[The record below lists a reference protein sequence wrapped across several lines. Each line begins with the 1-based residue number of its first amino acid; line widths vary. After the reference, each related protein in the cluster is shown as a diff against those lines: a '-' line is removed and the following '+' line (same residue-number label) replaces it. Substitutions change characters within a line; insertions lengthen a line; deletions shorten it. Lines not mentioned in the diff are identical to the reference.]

1 MGINRS
7 DYEEPICLLDM
18 SDPAKPKVVPVDMG
32 RISSKL
38 DELLDRQEW
47 AKAEDLLSYW
57 LSEARTGYDR
67 RGEFSILNEIAG
79 LKRKLGKE
87 AEATEAAE
95 KAAAIGEELGI
106 MDTVGGA
113 TAWLNLGTV
122 YEAFGRAPEAVK
134 AYEKV
139 LPVYETFLD
148 KSHPKLGGLY
158 NNYAM
163 SLSLTGAYDR
173 AFEYYRKA
181 LDVMKQVPGG
191 GIECALTFLNMANTY
206 EAAKGLEDGAEE
218 IEDCLSKAQRLLD
231 KEYKNDS
238 GYYAFMA
245 DKCIETYE
253 YYGWFMYAKEL
264 RERVKD
270 IYDGI
275 TAR

>member
-1 MGINRS
+1 MAINKS
-7 DYEEPICLLDM
+7 DYEEPKCLLDM
-18 SDPAKPKVVPVDMG
+18 SDPAKSKVVPVDMG
-32 RISSKL
+32 RVSAKL
-38 DELLDRQEW
+38 DELLDRREW
-47 AKAEDLLSYW
+47 AQAENLLSYW
-57 LSEARTGYDR
+57 LAEAKNGFDR

-87 AEATEAAE
+87 AEALEAAE
-95 KAAAIGEELGI
+95 RAVAIGEELGI

-122 YEAFGRAPEAVK
+122 YEAFGRAPDAVK

-139 LPVYETFLD
+139 LPVYETFLNG
-148 KSHPKLGGLY
+148 SNPKLGGLY

-163 SLSLTGAYDR
+163 SLALTEQYDKS
-173 AFEYYRKA
+173 FEYYRKA

-191 GIECALTFLNMANTY
+191 GIECALTYLNMANLC
-206 EAAKGLEDGAEE
+206 EAAMGLEEGAEK

-270 IYDGI
+270 IYDGLA
-275 TAR
+275 TR